1 VIYLEKYLEG
11 RVADVV
17 DYLYGILF
25 YVLDVRPCK
34 GIGALDGGREHEITR
49 TKVCPFLAECGKTQG
64 AYFLQ

>member
-25 YVLDVRPCK
+25 LCTRCPCR

-49 TKVCPFLAECGKTQG
+49 TKVCPFLTECGKTQG
-64 AYFLQ
+64 AYFVQ